1 MKRKIHYEIHF
12 KDNASAVLKTIN
24 QNLRSANSL
33 LAENK
38 RLISSFVKKT
48 IELSELGTKARKRIT
63 FHRKKG
69 AASAVKFHVG
79 S

>member
-38 RLISSFVKKT
+38 RLISSFVKKS
-48 IELSELGTKARKRIT
+48 IQISKLK
-63 FHRKKG
+63 
-69 AASAVKFHVG
+69 
-79 S
+79 